1 MSTETLI
8 LDGVAVARAIKAQV
22 AERVQQLA
30 HRVGLA
36 VVLLASDP
44 ASRTYAESKVRAC
57 REVGID
63 CEVHDW
69 THLTTPDAVYR
80 ALSDLSASPEL
91 HGIMVEQPYPERLD
105 PVLLYRC
112 IPPEKDVE
120 GISHENL
127 GRLLLGRPTVVA
139 ATAAA
144 CMHLL
149 DFYKVPLEGRRAVV
163 VGRSN
168 IVGKPLAA
176 LLMARNA
183 TVTICHRHTP
193 DLAAETSR
201 ADVLV
206 VSAGRVGLV
215 GAEHVKP
222 GAVVIDVGIN
232 FVDHK
237 LVGDVDAEA
246 VRGIAGALS
255 PVPGGVGPVTTALLL
270 LHLLESAERQAAQAA
285 ALVAG

>member
-1 MSTETLI
+1 MKVTAQN
-8 LDGVAVARAIKAQV
+8 LDGLAVARKVKLQV
-22 AERVQQLA
+22 AERVRELA
-30 HRVGLA
+30 QPLGLA
-36 VVLLASDP
+36 VVLLAADP

-57 REVGID
+57 REVGIR

-69 THLTTPDAVYR
+69 THMTDAHEVYQN
-80 ALSDLSASPEL
+80 LCELSANQSL
-91 HGIMVEQPYPERLD
+91 QAIMVEQPYPAFLD
-105 PVLLYRC
+105 PVILYRC

-127 GRLLLGRPTVVA
+127 GRLLLGRPIVVA

-144 CMHLL
+144 CMRLL
-149 DFYKVPLEGRRAVV
+149 DEYAVPMEGKRAVV

-168 IVGKPLAA
+168 IVGKPLAS

-193 DLAAETSR
+193 NLAEETRR
-201 ADVLV
+201 ADILV
-206 VSAGRVGLV
+206 VSVGQAHLI
-215 GAEHVKP
+215 GPEHVKP

-232 FVDHK
+232 FVGGHM
-237 LVGDVDAEA
+237 VGDVDTEG
-246 VRGIAGALS
+246 VRGVAGAIT

-270 LHLLESAERQAAQAA
+270 LNLVETAQRQLASAT
-285 ALVAG
+285 